1 MPADPDTSSE
11 PRWSRWQ
18 PFGRFGPL
26 PTTAQGAE
34 MAVVIFVLGIRLG
47 TLIQMAP
54 ALPHGIEISPRPGWY
69 VVSFV
74 VGATAAVAISLDAV
88 RRRRPAGAWVVAVDV
103 AIAVSLLVLGHM
115 VVPTDHRLGTWE
127 GFQPGY
133 ALSVLLS
140 SCFVRSRTLWLVTIG
155 AVIAGHLVYVGG
167 GDEPS
172 AVSASTTV
180 GNALSYVVLTFVTRL
195 AVSYV
200 RRISADAD
208 RARARASELARRE
221 AERLAQA
228 TFHNG
233 VTVMRLLSDPGLD
246 PATRALLQEQG
257 KIEARRMRSYLRGER
272 TDVRS
277 DTASPTSLARAVAET
292 CSQFGDLAIE
302 HALDL
307 TADVE
312 LSVADTAA
320 IQRAM
325 DSILNNIRLHADAH
339 QVVVHLDAEGPADGW
354 TLTIHDDGRG
364 FDAAPANYG
373 VGLREL
379 VVAQLDSRQ
388 IEATIESHLGVGTT
402 VTLTRPAT
410 PSTSAQP

>member
-1 MPADPDTSSE
+1 
-11 PRWSRWQ
+11 
-18 PFGRFGPL
+18 
-26 PTTAQGAE
+26 
-34 MAVVIFVLGIRLG
+34 MAVVIFILGIRLG

-54 ALPHGIEISPRPGWY
+54 ALPHGIEVSPHPRLY

-74 VGATAAVAISLDAV
+74 VAAAAAVAISLYAV
-88 RRRRPAGAWVVAVDV
+88 RRGRPPGPWVVAVDV
-103 AIAVSLLVLGHM
+103 TVAVALLILGGV

-140 SCFVRSRTLWLVTIG
+140 SSFVRSRTLWVASIG
-155 AVIAGHLVYVGG
+155 AVIGGHLVYVGG
-167 GDEPS
+167 GGES
-172 AVSASTTV
+172 AAASASTTV

-221 AERLAQA
+221 EERLAQA

-233 VTVMRLLSDPGLD
+233 ATVMRLLSDPELD
-246 PATRALLQEQG
+246 PATRTLLQEQA
-257 KIEARRMRSYLRGER
+257 KVEARRMRSYLRGER
-272 TDVRS
+272 VDAPAGAATQ
-277 DTASPTSLARAVAET
+277 TSLAQALAQT
-292 CSQFGDLAIE
+292 CGQFGDLSIE

-312 LSVADTAA
+312 LPAADVGAL
-320 IQRAM
+320 QRAM

-339 QVVVHLDAEGPADGW
+339 QVVVHLDAGEPAGGW

-364 FDAAPANYG
+364 FDAVPANYG
-373 VGLREL
+373 IGLREL
-379 VVAQLDSRQ
+379 VVAQLRNRQ

-402 VTLTRPAT
+402 VTLTGPAT
-410 PSTSAQP
+410 RPIPSEQP